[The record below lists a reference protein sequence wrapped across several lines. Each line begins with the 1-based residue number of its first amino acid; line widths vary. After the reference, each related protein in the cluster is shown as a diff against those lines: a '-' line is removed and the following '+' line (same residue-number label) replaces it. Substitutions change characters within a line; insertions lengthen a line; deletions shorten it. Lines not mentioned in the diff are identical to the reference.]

1 MFNTTQPSTGGFSF
15 GASSA
20 SKPATSTG
28 FSFATPTST
37 ATSTNPTGSLFG
49 GNATLNTTAPST
61 TPFGGFSS
69 QPAAGST
76 TTTSKF
82 GFPSASNQA
91 TGLSTNTGFGLG
103 GTTTSLFSGAGNINQ
118 QNRDKQ
124 VYQLLLQAD
133 EEARRQQ
140 ALVLTSEEQYK
151 PQNVWQALA
160 LLRSWWDPSS
170 PYCKFKCYFYNLV
183 PPQEVH
189 LYQKP
194 QNHDKKAW
202 DEAQKKN
209 PDPSRLVPALA
220 VGFDD
225 VKKRMEA
232 QERQA
237 GAHLATL
244 KEIQD
249 KIKKLKGADAQSTAN
264 KLDEYK
270 RRQMDLT
277 QRVIKILKYAQVL
290 RNKGLPLTS
299 EEEAMRTLLE
309 NVQDQLLRSEQFRGK
324 LSQLWAQ
331 LQLIKESG
339 RKYDTSEDARMWSG
353 MSEQDMGTI
362 TKILGEQTHGIEH
375 TIDILEHDQMDVDN
389 MLARYREKH

>member
-15 GASSA
+15 GASS
-20 SKPATSTG
+20 KPATSTG

-37 ATSTNPTGSLFG
+37 STNPTGGSLFG
-49 GNATLNTTAPST
+49 GNATTSTTQPST

-69 QPAAGST
+69 QPGST
-76 TTTSKF
+76 TKF
-82 GFPSASNQA
+82 GFSSTSNQPA
-91 TGLSTNTGFGLG
+91 GSTGFGLG
-103 GTTTSLFSGAGNINQ
+103 GGGTGLFGGASNLNQ

-189 LYQKP
+189 LYQRP

-244 KEIQD
+244 KEIED

-339 RKYDTSEDARMWSG
+339 RKYDTSEDARMWKG
-353 MSEQDMGTI
+353 MSEEQMNTF

-389 MLARYREKH
+389 MLARYREKR